1 MLGMTYAGETWQ
13 KHVEIVCL
21 SCLGIPNRHNVIHF
35 EEVLPHLLTRFFLLG
50 ETPKEKALKSQTSR
64 KTAGDFC

>member
-13 KHVEIVCL
+13 KQVEIVCL
-21 SCLGIPNRHNVIHF
+21 SCLGIPNRQIRDSLGSSSPSF
-35 EEVLPHLLTRFFLLG
+35 DKFDFLKK
-50 ETPKEKALKSQTSR
+50 TKEKALKSQTSR